1 MQLGFQV
8 TQALFVMEG
17 AVRGHTGDQMA
28 VVFQGNK
35 QLVSMWILFLKRNQ
49 WIKEKV
55 NGWTVTAKGQ
65 MWSKRIANSTAI

>member
-1 MQLGFQV
+1 
-8 TQALFVMEG
+8 
-17 AVRGHTGDQMA
+17 MA